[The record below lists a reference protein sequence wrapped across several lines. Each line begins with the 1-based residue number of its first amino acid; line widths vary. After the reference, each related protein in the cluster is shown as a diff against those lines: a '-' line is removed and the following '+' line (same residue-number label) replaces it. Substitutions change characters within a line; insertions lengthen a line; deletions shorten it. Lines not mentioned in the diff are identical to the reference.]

1 MKKENAMR
9 LAGRKTIQLEAP
21 SLPEAVQEQG
31 QWVIHVDELSPN
43 QKIVVQIPNYQNT
56 GWHPSFGD
64 RLRGYL
70 NDTPSDNY
78 IYLDKSN
85 IDNASWDAEFDPENI
100 PNGAYVATYT
110 RINAVDDCASSLPTP
125 VTIEGSTSS
134 KYPGPVFPDANNG
147 VLLYT
152 KIAQCNGTPV
162 RTQYD
167 VQQGDQVVFYWRG
180 FDETGQ
186 EIPEAAY
193 VSGRP
198 LTVQD
203 ACNGYIEDTIPLRSI
218 QLLGD
223 FGSGVAYYEVLR
235 DSATRV
241 SRNTKSLHVSLNTEV
256 EIAWADITALQLSC
270 TQGAAN
276 TSSQLPNLKPCNY
289 GAVFGA
295 PGLAVTISVSAGGV
309 IAEATGG
316 DPTIYTT
323 QLNGDGLARFSVSSK
338 DQSLVC
344 IAAYSQVLPG
354 SPPTVNATF
363 SQYAD
368 GGASGI
374 VGYNYT
380 SAVPCDGVTACCIYF
395 KVSPRW
401 VSQGVAVTIVDE
413 ESQARVVGADPETP
427 HARTIKLF
435 ADGTGFAEIVDTC
448 EEKVNVTLS
457 VPGQQEA
464 IRFPYPVEFI
474 SFPCAS

>member
-1 MKKENAMR
+1 MKNESAMR
-9 LAGRKTIQLEAP
+9 LAGKKTIQLEAP

-31 QWVIHVDELSPN
+31 QWVIHVDDLSPN

-56 GWHPSFGD
+56 GWRPSFGD

-70 NDTPSDNY
+70 NDTPSDND
-78 IYLDKSN
+78 IYLDGSN
-85 IDNASWDAEFDPENI
+85 ISNASWDAEFDPENI
-100 PNGAYVATYT
+100 PNGAYVATYM

-125 VTIEGSTSS
+125 VAIKGSTSS
-134 KYPGPVFPDANNG
+134 NYPGPVFPDAGNG

-152 KIAQCNGTPV
+152 KISQRNGTPV

-186 EIPEAAY
+186 EIPAAAY

-198 LTVQD
+198 LTARD
-203 ACNGYIEDTIPLRSI
+203 ARNGYIEDTIPLRSI

-235 DSATRV
+235 DGATGV

-256 EIAWADITALQLSC
+256 EISWTDITALQLTC

-276 TSSQLPNLKPCNY
+276 TSGQLPNLKPCNR

-309 IAEATGG
+309 IAQAPGG

-323 QLNGDGLARFSVSSK
+323 QLDGDGLARFSVSSN

-344 IAAYSQVLPG
+344 IAAYSQTLPG
-354 SPPTVNATF
+354 RPPTANATF
-363 SQYAD
+363 GQYLD

-374 VGYNYT
+374 VGYTYT
-380 SAVPCDGVTACCIYF
+380 TGVPCDGVTACCIYF

-401 VSQGVAVTIVDE
+401 VALGVTVTIIDE
-413 ESQARVVGADPETP
+413 ESQARVVGADPDTP

-435 ADGTGFAEIVDTC
+435 GDGTGLAEIVDAR
-448 EEKVNVTLS
+448 EEKVDVTLS
-457 VPGQQEA
+457 VPGQEA
-464 IRFPYPVEFI
+464 IRFPYPVQFI
-474 SFPCAS
+474 SFPSAS